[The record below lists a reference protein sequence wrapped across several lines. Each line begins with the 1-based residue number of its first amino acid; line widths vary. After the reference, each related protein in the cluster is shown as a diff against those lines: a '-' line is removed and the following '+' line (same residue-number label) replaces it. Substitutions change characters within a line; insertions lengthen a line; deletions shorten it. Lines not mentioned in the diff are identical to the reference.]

1 MKSLQSLLIAFVAI
15 NTDLFAA
22 EAGMPQLDPKY
33 WASQAFWLV
42 LIFTL
47 LYLSISKAFIP
58 VIKNNLDE
66 RERKIKDCL
75 DNAKH
80 LNELSEAKNKEYF
93 QIIENAKKEVQNIIL
108 SSKNKLDQDIKNK
121 KEVFNKQIEAE
132 VEKAQKE
139 ILKLKKNSLQS
150 VHKISEEL
158 ASQIIE
164 EISGDKLNLSSI
176 KAMISE
182 VSKKN
187 LGKYL

>member
-1 MKSLQSLLIAFVAI
+1 MKLIYFLIIVFLTI
-15 NTDLFAA
+15 CNITYAA